1 MALTKISRSL
11 LDTGI
16 SDSSDATALTIDS
29 SENVGIG
36 TASPAREL
44 HVSKASSGATSTS
57 NSVLVVEDDD
67 NTEISILGGSSSVL
81 AINFGHSGDAND
93 AIIAYNTTSSSENM
107 SFTVNAAERMRIDD
121 NGNVGI
127 RKTNLAAT
135 LDLGVNRSTAYS
147 STGEPTED
155 IIIHNTNGSDGSGVN
170 NHSTLGFQ
178 VASGGT
184 SQGFINYVRT
194 ADNQGNF
201 TFSQRTGSS
210 SYAEAMRIDSSGN
223 VQVGASSVANC
234 LIGNNGNLI
243 NIKSKKDGTDAIP
256 LTFMTQASGGA
267 LAERMRITGSGDVLV
282 GGTSLGAASS
292 FGIEDDGHFRAVLAS
307 GTAGDSLIGAISG
320 VSNGFQVNTDA
331 SNNQTYKFHNGGTPT
346 MTIDSSGKILAGKT
360 TSSITANQGFELT
373 DAGLNMY
380 STQTSGSASSTYH
393 VLYGSTYKFY
403 VGYNGTVYATND
415 DITGLSD
422 ERLKENV
429 KDLDTGLTEIMALKP
444 RRFDWKEGE
453 GNNTKNNAG
462 FIAQEVETVFPELV
476 DNCLHDELDDAKS
489 LRKGGILP
497 TLVKAVQEQQVIIDD
512 LKARITTLEG

>member
-29 SENVGIG
+29 SEKVGIG
-36 TASPAREL
+36 TSSPNRTLTVFGSSNGEMNLKNSSADFL
-44 HVSKASSGATSTS
+44 IQQAGHNTSIGNSSSSGYINLFTNNGNA
-57 NSVLVVEDDD
+57 N
-67 NTEISILGGSSSVL
+67 IRML
-81 AINFGHSGDAND
+81 ADGKVGIG
-93 AIIAYNTTSSSENM
+93 TTSPS
-107 SFTVNAAERMRIDD
+107 
-121 NGNVGI
+121 
-127 RKTNLAAT
+127 AT

-267 LAERMRITGSGDVLV
+267 LAERMRITGSGNVLV

-403 VGYNGTVYATND
+403 VGYNGQVHYTSLTA
-415 DITGLSD
+415 LSD

-429 KDLDTGLTEIMALKP
+429 KDLDTGLNDILQLKP
-444 RRFDWKEGE
+444 KRFDWKEGE
-453 GNNTKNNAG
+453 GTGEKNVSG
-462 FIAQEVETVFPELV
+462 FIAQDVEDTNFSDLV
-476 DNCLHDELDDAKS
+476 GGFKHNTYDDCKS
-489 LRKGGILP
+489 LQYSGLIP
-497 TLVKAVQEQQVIIDD
+497 ALVKAIQEQQVIIDD